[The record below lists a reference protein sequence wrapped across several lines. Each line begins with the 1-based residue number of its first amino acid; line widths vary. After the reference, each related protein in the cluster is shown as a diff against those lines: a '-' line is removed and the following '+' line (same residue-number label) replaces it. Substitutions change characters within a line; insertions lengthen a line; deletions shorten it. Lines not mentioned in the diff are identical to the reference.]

1 MSDNRMRIWFA
12 LFVLVVFCAGL
23 AGGVVLDRSLNRRP
37 AVDRAFDRGG
47 PRGPM
52 GVGPGG
58 PGQGG
63 PGPAGGPRRGGG
75 PPPRVLVDRLA
86 SELGLSADQR
96 TKVEE
101 VLTAR
106 RTRLEAVQRE
116 VRDRF
121 ETEQRGLRDEIRT
134 VLTPEQQETFDKN
147 EQERSRFG
155 RRGPPR

>member
-1 MSDNRMRIWFA
+1 MSDDRVRIWFA
-12 LFVLVVFCAGL
+12 LFVLVVFCAGV
-23 AGGVVLDRSLNRRP
+23 AAGVVLDRSLNRRP
-37 AVDRAFDRGG
+37 AVVRASDRGA

-52 GVGPGG
+52 ESGS
-58 PGQGG
+58 GG
-63 PGPAGGPRRGGG
+63 PGPGGGSRRGGG

-86 SELGLSADQR
+86 SELALTADQR
-96 TKVEE
+96 TKIEE

-121 ETEQRGLRDEIRT
+121 EAEQRSLRDEIRT
-134 VLTPEQQETFDKN
+134 LLTPEQQETFDKN

>member
-1 MSDNRMRIWFA
+1 MSDSRLRIWFA
-12 LFVLVVFCAGL
+12 MFVLVVFCAGL
-23 AGGVVLDRSLNRRP
+23 AGGVVLDRSLTR
-37 AVDRAFDRGG
+37 RAFDRAAGRGG

-52 GVGPGG
+52 DFGPGG
-58 PGQGG
+58 PGPGG
-63 PGPAGGPRRGGG
+63 PGPGGGPRRGGG
-75 PPPRVLVDRLA
+75 PPPRVLVDRLS

-106 RTRLEAVQRE
+106 RARLESVQRE